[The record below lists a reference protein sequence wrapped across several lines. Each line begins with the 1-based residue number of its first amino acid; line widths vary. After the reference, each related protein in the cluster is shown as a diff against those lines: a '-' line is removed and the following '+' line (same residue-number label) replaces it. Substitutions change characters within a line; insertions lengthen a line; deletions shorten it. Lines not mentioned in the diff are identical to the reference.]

1 MSIKK
6 YHAVLMAKNVDADYG
21 SHLDFVHGSL
31 ALLDETW
38 SHEIGSLDHEFD
50 GSCVGCESRVHIRI
64 GMDCLEDR
72 DAVLLNE
79 DEVMLFV
86 DYDVFG
92 LVVLPCPHLVQN
104 NFALLGEDHLNHLL

>member
-1 MSIKK
+1 MLVPKD
-6 YHAVLMAKNVDADYG
+6 VDADYG
-21 SHLDFVHGSL
+21 SDLDFVHGSL

-38 SHEIGSLDHEFD
+38 GHEIGPLDHEFD
-50 GSCVGCESRVHIRI
+50 GPCVGCESGVHVRV
-64 GMDCLEDR
+64 GVDCPEDG

-86 DYDVFG
+86 DYDVFC
-92 LVVLPCPHLVQN
+92 LVVLPRPHLVQN